1 MLSSQTPGE
10 GTMALFKQENRQS
23 DMSEQMTPPLAELPR
38 QTLPGTSR
46 EPAIRARA
54 PRGPLPRLVVT
65 AYLEALGAV
74 QSPSPVYLRDPF
86 VIVSYRVVCFDLLFT
101 CSIVIFGFQGNRR
114 YRSRIILK
122 SETRIQK
129 SFLKTEI

>member
-1 MLSSQTPGE
+1 MKWRKCNYFDSNGYENHCKCTTLHK

-65 AYLEALGAV
+65 AYLEALEAI
-74 QSPSPVYLRDPF
+74 QSPSLVALRDPLL
-86 VIVSYRVVCFDLLFT
+86 IVLYRVVFFTFCLLVRF
-101 CSIVIFGFQGNRR
+101 
-114 YRSRIILK
+114 
-122 SETRIQK
+122 
-129 SFLKTEI
+129 